1 MLRGAA
7 RQSGSNVDMGY
18 ESASTG
24 NVDRAYIRAQL
35 VKSLGDGIR
44 GARMS
49 SHLTQ
54 EQLAEIVGV
63 DPVSVRRWE
72 LGIRMPGLI
81 DLEII
86 ATALGLPA
94 VTHILA
100 PEVWKI
106 ST

>member
-1 MLRGAA
+1 
-7 RQSGSNVDMGY
+7 MGY
-18 ESASTG
+18 ESTAAI
-24 NVDRAYIRAQL
+24 NADRAYIRARL
-35 VKSLGDGIR
+35 VKSLGSGIR
-44 GARMS
+44 GARTS

-54 EQLAEIVGV
+54 EQLAEIIGV

-86 ATALGLPA
+86 AAALGLPA

-106 ST
+106 PTELLQLGFPEEGRQT

>member
-1 MLRGAA
+1 MAI
-7 RQSGSNVDMGY
+7 
-18 ESASTG
+18 ESALAS
-24 NVDRAYIRAQL
+24 NVDRANIRAQL

-44 GARMS
+44 GARTS

-54 EQLAEIVGV
+54 EQLAEIIGV

-94 VTHILA
+94 VTDILA

-106 ST
+106 PT

>member
-1 MLRGAA
+1 
-7 RQSGSNVDMGY
+7 MGY
-18 ESASTG
+18 GSESES
-24 NVDRAYIRAQL
+24 NVDRAYIRARL

-44 GARMS
+44 EARTS

-54 EQLAEIVGV
+54 EQLAEMVGV

-72 LGIRMPGLI
+72 LGIRMPGLV
-81 DLEII
+81 DLEIV

-94 VTHILA
+94 VTRILA

-106 ST
+106 PG